1 MAANVV
7 GSHTHILAYG
17 FSILVMSITT
27 ASYVW
32 DIQCVWTNG
41 TTKCDIGSNCGTVY
55 FIQNDGWWRVERP
68 TILYGPSVSPSP
80 IDTWVGMRIDRQT
93 QLLGFTYATG
103 NWISPFIQ
111 ATKDTKYTAPRFSRD
126 PGMYMS
132 TTPVR
137 VYAVPY
143 SFFLLFPL
151 TYMLNYYFRKFRL
164 IRQAELKVGT

>member
-1 MAANVV
+1 MIWLRMWWA
-7 GSHTHILAYG
+7 HILAYG
-17 FSILVMSITT
+17 FSAFVLSIIS

-32 DIQCVWTNG
+32 EIQYVWTDG
-41 TTKCDIGSNCGTVY
+41 TTKCDIASTCGILY
-55 FIQNDGWWRVERP
+55 FSQNEGWWRVERP

-103 NWISPFIQ
+103 KWISPFIQ
-111 ATKDTKYTAPRFSRD
+111 ATRDTKYTAPRFSRD

-151 TYMLNYYFRKFRL
+151 TYMLTYYFRKFRL
-164 IRQAELKVGT
+164 IRQAELNLGT